1 MYFGNCIVFCIKAFN
16 PILIALVIGVFW
28 VTAIELPEVAETLV
42 NKSASCM
49 APVSML
55 LAGMTIAEFNI
66 KDLVTDSKIYI
77 VSILRPFVI
86 PLLVL
91 GALKFFTD
99 DVNPV
104 RSAVML
110 CAMPSGLNTIVF
122 PKLIGEDCNTG
133 AKLAFVSHILALA
146 SIPIILNII

>member
-1 MYFGNCIVFCIKAFN
+1 
-16 PILIALVIGVFW
+16 
-28 VTAIELPEVAETLV
+28 
-42 NKSASCM
+42 M

-77 VSILRPFVI
+77 VSILRLFVI

-104 RSAVML
+104 RSAVIL

-146 SIPIILNII
+146 RIPIILNII

>member
-1 MYFGNCIVFCIKAFN
+1 MF
-16 PILIALVIGVFW
+16 FW

-55 LAGMTIAEFNI
+55 LAGMTIVKFNI

-110 CAMPSGLNTIVF
+110 CAMPSGLNTIVRLCF
-122 PKLIGEDCNTG
+122 PYSGTCQHTDNFKYNLIF
-133 AKLAFVSHILALA
+133 A
-146 SIPIILNII
+146 

>member
-1 MYFGNCIVFCIKAFN
+1 
-16 PILIALVIGVFW
+16 
-28 VTAIELPEVAETLV
+28 
-42 NKSASCM
+42 M

-77 VSILRPFVI
+77 VSILRLFVI

-122 PKLIGEDCNTG
+122 PKLIGEDCNTA

-146 SIPIILNII
+146 RIPIILNII